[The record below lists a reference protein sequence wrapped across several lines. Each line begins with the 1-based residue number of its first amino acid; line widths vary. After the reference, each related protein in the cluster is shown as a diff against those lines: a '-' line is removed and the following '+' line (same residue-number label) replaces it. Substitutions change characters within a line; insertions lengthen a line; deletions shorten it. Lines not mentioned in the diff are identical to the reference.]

1 MRSPSPLFVA
11 VCLLACARPVLA
23 QQPARLVPA
32 GPISRSVAREAVRLV
47 ASGEVA
53 ALAASL
59 AQADRSVRPLEL
71 RWNELGRLAVGQR
84 VEIPLPDGRVVK
96 GEAVAVRDD
105 VILVDASTK
114 PKGSTSIPR
123 SSVTQLTMMRTKGS
137 GGRTAG
143 TILGVI
149 GGMYLGGAVVF
160 HMSDSGGAAGYAFL
174 GITTAVTMGG
184 YHLGKQA
191 DTQTTRITIVP

>member
-1 MRSPSPLFVA
+1 MRSPRSLVVA
-11 VCLLACARPVLA
+11 VCLLAYSWPVFA
-23 QQPARLVPA
+23 QQPARLAPA
-32 GPISRSVAREAVRLV
+32 GPIGRSVAREAARLV
-47 ASGEVA
+47 ASGEVVA
-53 ALAASL
+53 AAV
-59 AQADRSVRPLEL
+59 AQADDPVRSLEL
-71 RWNELGRLAVGQR
+71 RWNEIGGLAVGQR
-84 VEIPLPDGRVVK
+84 IEIPLPDGRVVK

-123 SSVTQLTMMRTKGS
+123 SSVTQLTVMRTKGA
-137 GGRTAG
+137 GGRIAG

-149 GGMYLGGAVVF
+149 GGMYAGTALLI
-160 HMSDSGGAAGYAFL
+160 HTSDSGGASEWAFF
-174 GITTAVTMGG
+174 GITTAVAVGG